1 MTDAASA
8 PGSTEPRPTV
18 VLAHDYLVQSGGAE
32 RVVAQW
38 TEALRPESL
47 VTLAYRPETTFD
59 AFGAVDVRATIPQ
72 SLAGQVERMLP
83 ALPSIAARTRVT
95 GGDVALVSS
104 SGWAHRFAFDM
115 PHVVYVHSPARW
127 LYAADDYRMRLSRV
141 RRAGLTVS
149 TPLLRRGDG
158 DAMRRA
164 DAIVANS
171 AVTRDRIRAAYGVDA
186 EVVHPPV
193 SPVATEAVAP
203 ARPLPDEFAVVV
215 ARDRGY
221 KNVRLAVE
229 AALAAGLAV
238 VVVGAGSAE
247 IDAPDDRIFGLG
259 RVSDAELC
267 WVYRHAAVV
276 VGAAREDFG
285 LTVLEAALEGTPA
298 ATIAAGGYLETVRD
312 GESGFRVAEP
322 TASALAG
329 AIRRAR
335 DVGPE
340 ACRGWAEQ
348 FGIDRHVDRL
358 RRAMDGALRVPG
370 AR

>member
-1 MTDAASA
+1 MTDPAAAGASA
-8 PGSTEPRPTV
+8 SRPRV

-32 RVVAQW
+32 RVVAGWAQ
-38 TEALRPESL
+38 AFRPERL

-59 AFGAVDVRATIPQ
+59 AFDAFDVRASIPR

-83 ALPSIAARTRVT
+83 ALPAIAARTRVS
-95 GGDVALVSS
+95 GGDVALASS
-104 SGWAHRFAFDM
+104 SGWAHRFAYDL

-127 LYAADDYRMRLSRV
+127 LYAAEDYRMRLSRV

-149 TPLLRRGDG
+149 TPILRRGDV

-171 AVTRDRIRAAYGVDA
+171 AVTRDRIRVAYGVDA

-193 SPVATEAVAP
+193 SPVAAEAVAP
-203 ARPLPDEFAVVV
+203 SRSLPEEFAVVV

-229 AALAAGLAV
+229 AARAAGLEI

-247 IDAPDDRIFGLG
+247 LDAPEEGVHGLG

-267 WVYRHAAVV
+267 WTYRNAQVV

-298 ATIAAGGYLETVRD
+298 ATIAEGGYLETVSPGVSGAHAASASVEDLARAIRD
-312 GESGFRVAEP
+312 ARDAESG
-322 TASALAG
+322 
-329 AIRRAR
+329 
-335 DVGPE
+335 
-340 ACRGWAEQ
+340 ACRRWAAR
-348 FGIDRHVDRL
+348 FTLDRHAERLAALLERAASGSLDR
-358 RRAMDGALRVPG
+358 
-370 AR
+370 